1 MVAYLLVNYG
11 SGLMSVAKMATF
23 GAISTVCSTFAGVV
37 LLKEP
42 VSWLILLG
50 AALIILGVWQVT
62 RKGQ

>member
-1 MVAYLLVNYG
+1 
-11 SGLMSVAKMATF
+11 MATF